1 MVFDY
6 KNYGIGESY
15 LPKVY
20 FERIVIEKAPP
31 PVVLNDSILAYI
43 DEDTQL
49 FATTIDANG
58 NAVTKESTIVD
69 SYKKPS
75 NTSLDTVLKVDA
87 KIIFNAPDFATF
99 QSIVED
105 VDFNDANTF
114 AFFAAYYDPNKP
126 KTNNIIEQI
135 PGGPQSIKV
144 YDVGIKNKINE
155 NTNAISESVN
165 PLLGQITKGLFNENN
180 KSVDTSDV
188 FRKYER
194 KFPDGKTYYEIPYSF
209 TLNIASE
216 NPTFIYLLGVPM
228 IPDVE
233 IDFSFNFGG
242 FEINDPSK
250 FQEEISLKEKSWI
263 LGPTTFETVIRNSKA
278 QTTGHLFTISENQ
291 SLNTPP
297 LFAEA
302 AQTEKAKIDSDNIK
316 RNQLFNSLKGS
327 PWLGSVHRMYDR
339 FMAGEQHNSDEIHP
353 FVDVHPFPNRKVIDH
368 RPLSQIKDSQIDLSS
383 LNELL
388 DLSDIRY
395 GGPYNTKYS
404 LEKLPIFSDCFLS
417 TNKEGVINGFF
428 GVDYLKLLKVHGLI
442 PALLD
447 KIAEMDKSNT
457 PFADASFITFLRF
470 NLVKFLKVKIHRHG
484 GGSKKLI
491 YDSDRV
497 DSKGVF
503 PAVTDQ
509 QTIDESNTAP
519 LGFLN
524 PLELDMKSFNLSSLG
539 LFEFYTFSD
548 LDPNKNFDTD
558 YSYEIDFTL
567 TDPLFALLNLT
578 LQMITFAV
586 DGYGTQIGLKQLIAL
601 ITVQTKNKNILNESA
616 SPYIDGTYAN
626 LLPSDFKVD
635 GGTKYVPPKTTLQ
648 VVNSINPSSVD
659 QETGVLVYVK
669 NLLVSNAIP
678 MLLNSNK
685 TNTIIDSAGF
695 AIAVHNAISIIDDD
709 NISLE
714 DIVFVENVL
723 SSLRSDLESVI
734 DGFSNVNHVKVPS
747 GNSSLNTTV
756 TPATVNPHLRQIS
769 AKKHF
774 PTTIRKNTSGF
785 DYVDIF
791 DGNQTLVDDSLKQ
804 IQAGVFS
811 VMMDTVLENYYS
823 PEVITGN
830 TLPIEN
836 GPTNLSV
843 DKNGYSHLPL
853 YVDGVVL
860 PESLKSPVDDTWS
873 HVLHSLLL
881 YKKESLSKMDKSS
894 IFSYDQSGV
903 LTPYGK
909 YILNQSF
916 ESGGDVSSKSYFDNS
931 NNMHSLVKAERNQTL
946 AGTFGLSIQ
955 DNVEVTTGVESS
967 DGSPVPKGAVDIE
980 TKSNSTNVLTNY
992 FLSYVN
998 NFVEG
1003 DFDFSNLLLPSSLP
1017 EKRIETTPIQL
1028 LSLILYAQG
1037 YNVDNL
1043 GNPAPQYNFKTF
1055 VDSLFDEGS
1064 SQLFASRFAEYFF
1077 TFLNFVQIDYLSD
1090 FGKISSDGSQ
1100 AQALLKGNG
1109 TSLTDP
1115 RWTKLTKTAILQIPD
1130 GSSLFCRLTNH
1141 KDSFLPDNG
1150 IRKEL
1155 LFYPNFNKYFLI
1167 TGRVKPGEAPI
1178 KFDFGT
1184 KLVVKGF
1191 AG

>member
-49 FATTIDANG
+49 FETTTDKFG
-58 NAVTKESTIVD
+58 KTETKESTIVD

-87 KIIFNAPDFATF
+87 KIIFNAPDVATF
-99 QSIVED
+99 QNIVED
-105 VDFNDANTF
+105 TDFNSSLGF
-114 AFFAAYYDPNKP
+114 AFFAAYYDPTQP
-126 KTNNIIEQI
+126 KIDNIVEQI
-135 PGGPQSIKV
+135 PGGSQNLKA
-144 YDVGIKNKINE
+144 YDIGIKNKINE
-155 NTNAISESVN
+155 NANAISTPVT
-165 PLLGQITKGLFNENN
+165 PLIVQITQGLYHEDNN
-180 KSVDTSDV
+180 SIDTSDV
-188 FRKYER
+188 FKKYER
-194 KFPDGKTYYEIPYSF
+194 KFPDGKTYFEIPYSF
-209 TLNIASE
+209 ALNIASE
-216 NPTFIYLLGVPM
+216 NPTFIYLLG
-228 IPDVE
+228 IPQMKNVE
-233 IDFSFNFGG
+233 IDFSYNFGG

-250 FQEEISLKEKSWI
+250 FSEQADLLDKDFIT
-263 LGPTTFETVIRNSKA
+263 GPATFETVIRNSKA
-278 QTTGHLFTISENQ
+278 QTSGHLFTISENQ

-297 LFAEA
+297 ATPSSD
-302 AQTEKAKIDSDNIK
+302 QAKIDSDNIK

-327 PWLGSVHRMYDR
+327 PWLGSVHRMYGR

-368 RPLSQIKDSQIDLSS
+368 RPLSQVKESLVDLSS

-388 DLSDIRY
+388 DLNDIRY
-395 GGPYNTKYS
+395 GGPYNTKHS
-404 LEKLPIFSDCFLS
+404 FEKLPIFSDCFLS
-417 TNKEGVINGFF
+417 ANKEGIINGFF
-428 GVDYLKLLKVHGLI
+428 GVDYIKLLKVHGLV

-447 KIAEMDKSNT
+447 KIAQMDKSNT
-457 PFADASFITFLRF
+457 PFANASFLAFLKD
-470 NLVKFLKVKIHRHG
+470 NLAKFLKVKIYRHG
-484 GGSKKLI
+484 AGKKKLI

-503 PAVTDQ
+503 PAITGE
-509 QTIDESNTAP
+509 QTVDKNKTAP

-524 PLELDMKSFNLSSLG
+524 PLELDMKSFNLSSVG
-539 LFEFYTFSD
+539 IFEFYTFSD

-558 YSYEIDFTL
+558 YSYEVDFTL
-567 TDPLFALLNLT
+567 TDPLFVLLNII
-578 LQMITFAV
+578 LQMITIAI
-586 DGYGTQIGLKQLIAL
+586 DGFGTLFGLKQLIAL
-601 ITVQTKNKNILNESA
+601 VTVQTKNKNILNESA
-616 SPYIDGTYAN
+616 SPYIEGTYAN
-626 LLPSDFKVD
+626 LLPSDFTVE

-648 VVNSINPSSVD
+648 IVNSINPSSVTP
-659 QETGVLVYVK
+659 ETGVLVFVK
-669 NLLVSNAIP
+669 NLLDSNVIP

-695 AIAVHNAISIIDDD
+695 AIAVHNATSIIDDD
-709 NISLE
+709 RTSLE

-723 SSLRSDLESVI
+723 SSLRSDLENVI
-734 DGFSNVNHVKVPS
+734 DGYSNVNHVKLAS
-747 GNSSLNTTV
+747 GNSSLNKAA
-756 TPATVNPHLRQIS
+756 TPITANPNLRQIS

-774 PTTIRKNTSGF
+774 PSVIQKNTSGF
-785 DYVDIF
+785 DYIEIF
-791 DGNQTLVDDSLKQ
+791 DGNKTLVDNSLKQ
-804 IQAGVFS
+804 IDMGVFLS
-811 VMMDTVLENYYS
+811 MMRTVLENYYS
-823 PEVITGN
+823 PEIIAGN

-853 YVDGVVL
+853 YVNGIVL
-860 PESLKSPVDDTWS
+860 PESLKSPVDNTWS
-873 HVLHSLLL
+873 HILHTLLL
-881 YKKESLSKMDKSS
+881 YKKESLSKMDKAT

-903 LTPYGK
+903 LTPFGK

-916 ESGGDVSSKSYFDNS
+916 ESGDDNS
-931 NNMHSLVKAERNQTL
+931 NDMHSLVKAERNQTL

-955 DNVEVTTGVESS
+955 DTVEVTK
-967 DGSPVPKGAVDIE
+967 GSTIKDSLDIE

-1003 DFDFSNLLLPSSLP
+1003 TFDFSNLLLPSSFP
-1017 EKRIETTPIQL
+1017 EKRIEKTPIQL

-1037 YNVDNL
+1037 YDVNKL
-1043 GNPAPQYNFKTF
+1043 GNPAPQYDFQAFMN
-1055 VDSLFDEGS
+1055 SLFHGPS
-1064 SQLFASRFAEYFF
+1064 AQLFASRFAEYFF

-1090 FGKISSDGSQ
+1090 FGKLSNNGTKTE
-1100 AQALLKGNG
+1100 ALLAENG
-1109 TSLTDP
+1109 TSLTAP
-1115 RWTKLTKTAILQIPD
+1115 KWTKLTKTAIKLIPE

-1167 TGRVKPGEAPI
+1167 TGRILPGEVPT

>member
-15 LPKVY
+15 LPKIY

-43 DEDTQL
+43 DADEGPLYEQTAQGQSVPTENFWAL
-49 FATTIDANG
+49 KGYVEQAKSSPN
-58 NAVTKESTIVD
+58 
-69 SYKKPS
+69 
-75 NTSLDTVLKVDA
+75 TVLKVDA
-87 KIIFNAPDFATF
+87 KIIFNAPDVATF
-99 QSIVED
+99 KNIVED
-105 VDFNDANTF
+105 ADFNSALAFT
-114 AFFAAYYDPNKP
+114 FFAAYYDPTQP
-126 KTNNIIEQI
+126 KTNNIVEQL
-135 PGGPQSIKV
+135 PQSLKT
-144 YDVGIKNKINE
+144 YDIGIKNKINE
-155 NTNAISESVN
+155 NTNS
-165 PLLGQITKGLFNENN
+165 ITPSATARIVDVTQVLFHDHN
-180 KSVDTSDV
+180 TSIDVFDV

-194 KFPDGKTYYEIPYSF
+194 KFPDGKTYFEIPYSF

-216 NPTFIYLLGVPM
+216 NPTFIYLLG
-228 IPDVE
+228 IPTMENVE
-233 IDFSFNFGG
+233 IDFSYNFGG

-250 FQEEISLKEKSWI
+250 FSEQAGLLDEGWI
-263 LGPTTFETVIRNSKA
+263 TGPATFETVIRNSKA
-278 QTTGHLFTISENQ
+278 QTSGHLFTISENQ
-291 SLNTPP
+291 SLNAPP
-297 LFAEA
+297 DTSSSD
-302 AQTEKAKIDSDNIK
+302 QAKIDSDNIK
-316 RNQLFNSLKGS
+316 RNQLFNNLKGS
-327 PWLGSVHRMYDR
+327 PWLGNVHRYFNR
-339 FMAGEQHNSDEIHP
+339 FMAGEWHKNDEIHP
-353 FVDVHPFPNRKVIDH
+353 FVDAHSFPNRKVIDH
-368 RPLSQIKDSQIDLSS
+368 RSLSQIKDSQIDLSS
-383 LNELL
+383 LDDLL

-395 GGPYNTKYS
+395 GGPYNTTYS

-417 TNKEGVINGFF
+417 TNKEGVVNGFF
-428 GVDYLKLLKVHGLI
+428 GVDYLKLLKAHGLI
-442 PALLD
+442 PALLT

-457 PFADASFITFLRF
+457 PVIYAQFVTLLRD
-470 NLVKFLKVKIHRHG
+470 NLAKFLKVKIHRHG
-484 GGSKKLI
+484 GGNKKLI

-503 PAVTDQ
+503 PAITDQ
-509 QTIDESNTAP
+509 QTIEESNTAP

-558 YSYEIDFTL
+558 YSYEIEFTL
-567 TDPLFALLNLT
+567 TDPLFVFLNLI
-578 LQMITFAV
+578 LQMVTLAI
-586 DGYGTQIGLKQLIAL
+586 DGYGTIFGLKQLIAL

-626 LLPSDFKVD
+626 LLPSDFTVE
-635 GGTKYVPPKTTLQ
+635 GGIEYVPPKTTLQ
-648 VVNSINPSSVD
+648 VVNSINPTSVD

-669 NLLVSNAIP
+669 HLLDTNAIP
-678 MLLNSNK
+678 MLLNSTK

-734 DGFSNVNHVKVPS
+734 DGFSNVNHVKIAS
-747 GNSSLNTTV
+747 GNSSSNTTV
-756 TPATVNPHLRQIS
+756 DPLNANPNLRQIS

-785 DYVDIF
+785 DYVEIF

-804 IQAGVFS
+804 IQGGTFTT
-811 VMMDTVLENYYS
+811 MMNTVLENYYS

-1037 YNVDNL
+1037 YSVDNL

-1090 FGKISSDGSQ
+1090 FGKISSDGSK
-1100 AQALLKGNG
+1100 AEALLKGNG

-1115 RWTKLTKTAILQIPD
+1115 KWTKLTKTAILQIPD

-1167 TGRVKPGEAPI
+1167 TGRVKPGEVPI